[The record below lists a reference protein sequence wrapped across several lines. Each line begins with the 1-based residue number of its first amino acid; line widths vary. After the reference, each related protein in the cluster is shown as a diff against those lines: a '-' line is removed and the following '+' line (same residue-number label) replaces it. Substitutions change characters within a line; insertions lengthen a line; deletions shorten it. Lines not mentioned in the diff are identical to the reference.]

1 MDAARGPGRPILLAG
16 RTAAVEWI
24 SLLLRRAGREPL
36 LLEPHAGGAA
46 VRAAWGDGAVRRF
59 ASIGDAIADLGAS
72 ALLADLDDDR
82 ARAAGGAAADGSLP
96 CPAVVLSAFGRGPDA
111 PRGGDL
117 AVSAASGVLHLTGAS
132 RDPEGRPLPL
142 HPHQAA
148 TIAGSLAAIALLLA
162 DGCGRPG
169 QLAELTRRECLA
181 ICAAGEVTK
190 WTYAGLVPSRLGSPL
205 FQPSAVMRAADG
217 DLFVLCTSEDQW
229 DRLAAAMGEPEW
241 ARWEIF
247 GDRGLRAQNWDVLEP
262 RLGEWA
268 AGRTRGE
275 LMAIALESR
284 LPFAPALA
292 PDEAG
297 ELAEELAG
305 SADVRDW
312 LYRTTPG
319 PAAPPPP
326 RADGRGG
333 DPLRTLR
340 RPLAGVTVLD
350 LSTVWATPLCA
361 AQLAHL
367 GARVIKV
374 ETRAR
379 LDHSRARL
387 GELSAVDAHL
397 PDHDRKGSFRETN
410 QGKESVALNLATDE
424 GRRLLLGLARRA
436 DAVLS
441 NFTPGVEERLGLSA
455 AALWEANPGLVIG
468 RLSAYRPGSRLAPL
482 TGFGYAMLLACGFG
496 WQAAED
502 GAAAPWIDR
511 SIAYPDPQAGF
522 VLAFAIVD
530 ALRTR
535 AAGGPGALIETDLLG
550 PSAAMHR
557 YLGEGDG
564 GGALPAGRGFALPRP
579 AFSEALPCR
588 HGEWVAV
595 TCWTAEETARLLGEL
610 GAEEGGAGEP
620 PRALARR
627 LGEASRRREAQQ
639 LEAALR
645 ARGLAAQRVL
655 DVRQLVREGGLTAA
669 AHAPGGLYR
678 VPDGE
683 RHLHAASP
691 WSVDGERLD
700 AMRRAP
706 RLGEHTAS
714 VLGGLLGLAPAEVAA
729 LESRRVAW

>member
-1 MDAARGPGRPILLAG
+1 MGATRGPRRPILLAG
-16 RTAAVEWI
+16 RTAAVEWV
-24 SLLLRRAGREPL
+24 SLLLRRTGREPL
-36 LLEPHAGGAA
+36 LLVPRAGGAE
-46 VRAAWGDGAVRRF
+46 VRAAWGDGRARRF
-59 ASIGDAIADLGAS
+59 ASARDAVVELGAS
-72 ALLADLDDDR
+72 ALLADHDDR
-82 ARAAGGAAADGSLP
+82 EGRAAAEAAAGGSLP
-96 CPAVVLSAFGRGPDA
+96 CPAVVISAFGRGPDA
-111 PRGGDL
+111 PRGSDL

-142 HPHQAA
+142 HPHQTA
-148 TIAGSLAAIALLLA
+148 TIAGSLAATALLLA
-162 DGCGRPG
+162 EGCGRPG
-169 QLAELTRRECLA
+169 QLAELTRRECFA

-205 FQPSAVMRAADG
+205 FQPSAVMRAGDG
-217 DLFVLCTSEDQW
+217 DLFVLCTSEEQW

-247 GDRGLRAQNWDVLEP
+247 GDRGLRARNWDVLEP
-262 RLGEWA
+262 RLGEWV

-284 LPFAPALA
+284 LPFALALA
-292 PDEAG
+292 PAETG

-305 SADVRDW
+305 SAGVRDW

-319 PAAPPPP
+319 PAAPPSP
-326 RADGRGG
+326 RAAKGG
-333 DPLRTLR
+333 PFVALR
-340 RPLAGVTVLD
+340 RPLDGVTVLD

-374 ETRAR
+374 EVRAR

-387 GELSAVDAHL
+387 GELSAADSHL

-410 QGKESVALNLATDE
+410 QGKESVTLNLAADE
-424 GRRLLLGLARRA
+424 GRRLLLGLARHA
-436 DAVLS
+436 DVVLS
-441 NFTPGVEERLGLSA
+441 NFTPGVAERLGLSA
-455 AALWEANPGLVIG
+455 DALWGANPGLVIG

-502 GAAAPWIDR
+502 GAGAPWIDR

-535 AAGGPGALIETDLLG
+535 AAGGPGALIEVDLFG

-564 GGALPAGRGFALPRP
+564 GGAPPEGRGFALPPP
-579 AFSEALPCR
+579 AFSEVLPCR

-595 TCWTAEETARLLGEL
+595 TCETAEEAARLPGAL
-610 GAEEGGAGEP
+610 GAEEGGTGET

-645 ARGLAAQRVL
+645 GRGLAAQRVL

-669 AHAPGGLYR
+669 AHASTGLFR

-691 WSVDGERLD
+691 WIVDGERLD

-714 VLGGLLGLAPAEVAA
+714 VLGGLLGLAPAGVAA